1 MPKICESSNAT
12 VMVNCEGSSE
22 LTDHAV
28 KRQSVSAN
36 VDVGVGSMV
45 VVSVGCSVGVAV
57 GLEVEDETQAIV
69 ETRTMPSSAI
79 TAILVS
85 LITILLNSLKFHV
98 LIDYVVVLL
107 KTHPARTGLLSMLPS

>member
-1 MPKICESSNAT
+1 
-12 VMVNCEGSSE
+12 MVNCEGSSE
-22 LTDHAV
+22 RTDHDV

-36 VDVGVGSMV
+36 VGVGVGSMV
-45 VVSVGCSVGVAV
+45 VISVGCSVGVAV
-57 GLEVEDETQAIV
+57 GLEVEDEPQAIV
-69 ETRTMPSSAI
+69 ATRTMPSSAI

-107 KTHPARTGLLSMLPS
+107 KTHPAHQILLQLIIRGSEQQ

>member
-1 MPKICESSNAT
+1 MPEICESPKAT
-12 VMVNCEGSSE
+12 VMVNCEGFSE

-36 VDVGVGSMV
+36 VGVGVGSMV
-45 VVSVGCSVGVAV
+45 VVSVGVAV
-57 GLEVEDETQAIV
+57 GLEVEDEPQATV